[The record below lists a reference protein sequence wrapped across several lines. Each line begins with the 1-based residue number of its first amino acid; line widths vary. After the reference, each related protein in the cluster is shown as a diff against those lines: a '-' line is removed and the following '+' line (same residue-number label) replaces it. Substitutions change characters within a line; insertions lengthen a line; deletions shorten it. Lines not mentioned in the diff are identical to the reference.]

1 MDKFKF
7 FLLYFLLHSNSSM
20 YAGYGP
26 QLIQDSLKSLYPQIE
41 TVAWSTD
48 HSYYVASFTNNDFY
62 TKVWFDAKGHW
73 VMKQT
78 DWQTMDQVPMPVYH
92 TFTFG
97 PYSTDQIDDVT
108 YVEFPHNP
116 PQIVILI
123 SIPNALTQYQL
134 FYTPQGTLINARNT
148 TNMFHILNASTFL

>member
-7 FLLYFLLHSNSSM
+7 FLLYFLFHSNSSM

-48 HSYYVASFTNNDFY
+48 HSYYVASFTNNGFY
-62 TKVWFDAKGHW
+62 TKVWFDVKGHW

-78 DWQTMDQVPMPVYH
+78 DWQTMDQYPCP
-92 TFTFG
+92 FT
-97 PYSTDQIDDVT
+97 
-108 YVEFPHNP
+108 
-116 PQIVILI
+116 IL
-123 SIPNALTQYQL
+123 SPSV
-134 FYTPQGTLINARNT
+134 LILPIR
-148 TNMFHILNASTFL
+148 